1 MEWGG
6 GRASRVRI
14 LSREKEGISEGELR
28 GETKKEE
35 LREEERWLGDF
46 FFSRRP
52 SWRRSSSDM
61 VIMVFLC
68 TFVLHICYISSL
80 MIPTLFVRLHC
91 FDVYWFNI

>member
-35 LREEERWLGDF
+35 LREEERWLGV
-46 FFSRRP
+46 FFSLADLAGEYHLQVWLLWFSCVLSFFIFVISH
-52 SWRRSSSDM
+52 SW
-61 VIMVFLC
+61 
-68 TFVLHICYISSL
+68 
-80 MIPTLFVRLHC
+80 
-91 FDVYWFNI
+91 